1 MLLEYTIPRKSYAAA
16 QEVEVRGIVEKEMG
30 NFLVDFNPKVNIPTT
45 GEERGT
51 PPTPGV
57 DISALY
63 KKYRFQPGIEY
74 YSQYRQLSQPISIL
88 QKQQVLFATFEAH
101 PIHAINWQLGVGFGL
116 ANGSDSIVLRS
127 LTTFDF
133 KTHHGEEEAAAVQE
147 KQVQEKQER

>member
-1 MLLEYTIPRKSYAAA
+1 
-16 QEVEVRGIVEKEMG
+16 MG

-51 PPTPGV
+51 PPIPGV
-57 DISALY
+57 DLSALY

-74 YSQYRQLSQPISIL
+74 YSQYRSLSQPITIL

-101 PIHAINWQLGVGFGL
+101 PIHAINWQLGFGFGL
-116 ANGSDSIVLRS
+116 ANGTDSIVLRS

-133 KTHHGEEEAAAVQE
+133 KSHHAEEEAAIP
-147 KQVQEKQER
+147 EKQER